1 MLVNRAFAS
10 SPSLMRG
17 WNCSIGKIS
26 DTTTLADIF
35 LLAFLAATMS
45 TTKRVPSV
53 DAVATLTSGIW
64 DSFSARQDRIGRSA
78 SMSPATLSCMITS
91 VLLVASAGA
100 QNVSNPNARITG
112 TIAVKYPLIAGIIR
126 PLHSSV
132 WASTPYVF
140 TFQSCSCPVLPLHH
154 SHVIWLTRARE
165 VSSLCGLHVQLLVR
179 IGTPDSYGDAC
190 SLALRDGVRVD
201 ATSTVRIPLSSSAT
215 LSYC

>member
-78 SMSPATLSCMITS
+78 SMSPATRSCMITS
-91 VLLVASAGA
+91 VLFVASADA
-100 QNVSNPNARITG
+100 QNVSNPNARSTG
-112 TIAVKYPLIAGIIR
+112 TIAVKYPLIACIIHPPPFFGLGVD
-126 PLHSSV
+126 PLRLYFPELFVPSPASSQLARYLANTREGGEFPV
-132 WASTPYVF
+132 RVTCTAIGSDRYAG
-140 TFQSCSCPVLPLHH
+140 QLRRRVLPGP
-154 SHVIWLTRARE
+154 SRRRAR
-165 VSSLCGLHVQLLVR
+165 
-179 IGTPDSYGDAC
+179 
-190 SLALRDGVRVD
+190 
-201 ATSTVRIPLSSSAT
+201 
-215 LSYC
+215 